1 MIIYHKASE
10 WDDDAIPLY
19 YELQLRFYLAVA
31 DVNIGSFSA
40 VWGNNPDN
48 DLAIPDITRDKAKED
63 MIFERL
69 DEWIW
74 SLKHDKPPTMS
85 GVAPQLALESLA
97 RIYGASKS
105 GLPTIEFTAKYENA
119 LRRIALLQGKIS
131 ECTQEIKTYEKE
143 IEAHSVRIAE
153 VMREHEHG
161 VLTTTTDKLLIDF
174 VTKST
179 TRPDSKVLKERYQAI
194 VNFSTAISTLV
205 AQETGVEN
213 KEAAKKIFKLGTVVM
228 SFMSLILTAVIV
240 LTGRSLLSMF
250 GLKSESVNIGVS
262 FFRSIA
268 IFYLVYGLSMSIKG
282 YLEGKAD
289 MLFSGTI
296 GVCSRAVRILCSYLF
311 KDVFGNMV
319 IAYAEAFSWMFLLA
333 VYFYR
338 YRKKADFKL
347 RRPGSCLSH
356 PSGSS

>member
-1 MIIYHKASE
+1 MAAPIILCDTAGMTNEQWLAARMHGPHGTIPYTVGGSDVAAIFGVSPWTTPQELWLIKKGRMKPPAKSNANQLEMGHMLEPIAAHWYAKKTGNRVYEDTNLYQHADHPSALANFDRRFERASDGEPGILECKSCTYHKASE

-194 VNFSTAISTLV
+194 LPD
-205 AQETGVEN
+205 
-213 KEAAKKIFKLGTVVM
+213 VM
-228 SFMSLILTAVIV
+228 KTTQSRKV
-240 LTGRSLLSMF
+240 
-250 GLKSESVNIGVS
+250 K
-262 FFRSIA
+262 
-268 IFYLVYGLSMSIKG
+268 VYVQPI
-282 YLEGKAD
+282 
-289 MLFSGTI
+289 
-296 GVCSRAVRILCSYLF
+296 
-311 KDVFGNMV
+311 
-319 IAYAEAFSWMFLLA
+319 
-333 VYFYR
+333 
-338 YRKKADFKL
+338 
-347 RRPGSCLSH
+347 
-356 PSGSS
+356 